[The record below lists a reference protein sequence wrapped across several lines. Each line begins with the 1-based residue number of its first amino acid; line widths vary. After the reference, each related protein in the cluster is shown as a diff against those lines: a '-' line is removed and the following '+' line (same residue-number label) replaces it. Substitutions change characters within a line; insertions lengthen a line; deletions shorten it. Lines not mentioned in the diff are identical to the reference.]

1 MKPHT
6 ESPRSRARLHFS
18 VFAMRARAFVAS
30 RASSRAFA
38 RPLAR
43 ASSSRARRPARAL
56 EKSKRVGA
64 RTRAFED
71 QDCDDFLS
79 TSSVTT
85 TETPD
90 AWTESSFTRLDDGC
104 VAFGVSHLVEG
115 AHDAAEYI
123 LRAKPSVVV
132 VETAMT
138 SEHGD
143 ATVSYTHLTLPTKLE
158 V

>member
-6 ESPRSRARLHFS
+6 ESPRSHARLNFS

-104 VAFGVSHLVEG
+104 VAFGVS
-115 AHDAAEYI
+115 I
-123 LRAKPSVVV
+123 SSRARTTPPS
-132 VETAMT
+132 TFT
-138 SEHGD
+138 SETEFGRRGD
-143 ATVSYTHLTLPTKLE
+143 GDDE
-158 V
+158 